1 MKDHQ
6 DNTLQVGDI
15 VFTCVEGRSKRLRE
29 GVVFTLGKTG
39 KKAEIAS
46 FEDNPRKMNWG
57 VWLNNKTSATIIKAV
72 NQDKDRIPK
81 YLMEEM
87 KQEVA

>member
-29 GVVFTLGKTG
+29 GVVFTLGETG

-46 FEDNPRKMNWG
+46 FEDNIRKMVWG
-57 VWLNNKTSATIIKAV
+57 VRLHTKTSATIIKAV

-81 YLMEEM
+81 YLMERRQYE
-87 KQEVA
+87 